1 MFRFFITFSIL
12 FFYNALIA
20 QKQIKEVTIEA
31 IKVHKH
37 DSVHFQEAHVGR
49 KTNIILLQNEG
60 GNKGNNNYRELFN
73 KVPNIFIW
81 ESDASQLQTN
91 ISSRGLSPNRSWE
104 FNMRQNGVE
113 IASDP
118 YGYPESYYTPPMDAV
133 DQIQVVRGAGAV
145 LYGSQFGGMV
155 NYILKKPSS
164 KPFSFESNNTIG
176 QYNMLSTS
184 NTISGTVKRFTYLAQ
199 YQNRQSNT
207 FRQNNDYN
215 QHFGYGYMSYRFS
228 EVLKLEANT
237 TYSEYLSHQPGGLTD
252 SMMYADPAQSIRSRN
267 FFQVKWWS
275 PMARLHMHFT
285 KNFHLDLVYNATI
298 GSRNSVGFN
307 KAINIKDDMSARQ
320 VDMDEYHNHNVELVS
335 EIKFKTAQVNHDITA
350 GLKYFNGQTDRFQQ
364 GKGTTA
370 SDFDLGITGNFGRQ
384 FFLKTISYAAYI
396 QDVIQ
401 WNALKITPSVR
412 VDIVDNFVSGILNY
426 SQNTPNFMQPQNRV
440 RTIPIFG
447 LSAAYQLDAK
457 NSVYA
462 NISNNYRSVLF
473 SDFIPSAT
481 TDSISAN
488 LSDMTGF
495 STEIGYKYQSKGIQ
509 IEANAFLIKYNDKI
523 GSLNIKND
531 AGNNILLRTN
541 IGDATHKGLEISTNV
556 QFMDLLS
563 ISKKYGAIEWNAAY
577 NYTRATYDRWNTTAL
592 VSGNIQ
598 AGSLA
603 GNQVEY
609 APLNTFKTG
618 VTYIVKDIKANLM
631 MTHTSSVF
639 TDAQNTEKATVNAQ
653 AGRLPS
659 YTVFDASLQY
669 TLSKYFQ
676 FGLGVNNLFDL
687 TYATRRAG
695 GYPGP
700 GLLPAEKR
708 LFYLTFGVKL

>member
-1 MFRFFITFSIL
+1 MKQLLIVIFFTFFCNFS
-12 FFYNALIA
+12 YS
-20 QKQIKEVTIEA
+20 QKQIKPILVESAKIQ
-31 IKVHKH
+31 KH
-37 DSVHFQEAHVGR
+37 DSIHFQEAHFGR
-49 KTNIILLQNEG
+49 KTNIVLLQNESA
-60 GNKGNNNYRELFN
+60 NKGNNNYRELFN

-91 ISSRGLSPNRSWE
+91 ISTRGLSPNRSWE

-113 IASDP
+113 ISSDP
-118 YGYPESYYTPPMDAV
+118 YGYPEAYYTPPMDAV
-133 DQIQVVRGAGAV
+133 DQIQIVRGAGAV

-155 NYILKKPSS
+155 NYILKKPNT
-164 KPFSFESNNTIG
+164 KPFAFESNNTIG

-184 NTISGTVKRFTYLAQ
+184 NTVSGTVKRFSYLAQ

-228 EVLKLEANT
+228 EVLKLEASA
-237 TYSEYLSHQPGGLTD
+237 TYSEYVSHQPGGLTD
-252 SMMYADPAQSIRSRN
+252 SLMYADPSQSLRDRN
-267 FFQVKWWS
+267 YFQVKWWS
-275 PMARLHMHFT
+275 PMAKFHMHFN
-285 KNFHLDLVYNATI
+285 KNVHLDLVYNATI

-307 KAINIKDDMSARQ
+307 RPANIKDDMSARQ
-320 VDMDEYHNHNVELVS
+320 VDIDEYHNHNLELIS
-335 EIKFKTAQVNHDITA
+335 EIKLNTGKINHDIIA

-364 GKGTTA
+364 GRGTAA
-370 SDFDLGITGNFGRQ
+370 SDFDLSITGNFGRQ
-384 FFLKTISYAAYI
+384 FFMKTISYAGYI

-412 VDIVDNFVSGILNY
+412 VDIVDNFVSGVLNY
-426 SQNTPNFMQPQNRV
+426 SQNTPNYMKPQNRV

-462 NISNNYRSVLF
+462 NISNNYRSALF
-473 SDFIPSAT
+473 SDFVPSAT
-481 TDSISAN
+481 TDSISEN

-495 STEIGYKYQSKGIQ
+495 SSEIGYKYQSKGIQ
-509 IEANAFLIKYNDKI
+509 IEANVFLIKYNDKI

-531 AGNNILLRTN
+531 LGNTILLRTN
-541 IGDATHKGLEISTNV
+541 IGDATHKGLELSTNV
-556 QFMDLLS
+556 QFMDLFN

-577 NYTRATYDRWNTTAL
+577 NFTRATYDRWNTTAL
-592 VSGNIQ
+592 NSGSIKENN
-598 AGSLA
+598 LA

-618 VTYIVKDIKANLM
+618 LTYVFKDIRANMM

-639 TDAQNTEKATVNAQ
+639 TDAQNTEKATANAQ

-659 YTVFDASLQY
+659 YTVFDASIQY
-669 TLSKYFQ
+669 QLFNKYQ

-700 GLLPAEKR
+700 GILPAEKR
-708 LFYLTFGVKL
+708 FIYFTFGLKL

>member
-118 YGYPESYYTPPMDAV
+118 YGYPEAYYTPPMDAV
-133 DQIQVVRGAGAV
+133 DQIQIVRGAGAV

-155 NYILKKPSS
+155 NYILKKPNT

-184 NTISGTVKRFTYLAQ
+184 NTVSGTIKRFSYLAQ

-275 PMARLHMHFT
+275 PMARLHMHFN
-285 KNFHLDLVYNATI
+285 KNFHLDFLYNGTI
-298 GSRNSVGFN
+298 GSRNSVGFT
-307 KAINIKDDMSARQ
+307 KAVNIKDDLSARQ
-320 VDMDEYHNHNVELVS
+320 VDMDQYNNHTLELIA
-335 EIKFKTAQVNHDITA
+335 EIKLNTDQINHDITA
-350 GLKYFNGQTDRFQQ
+350 GLKYFNGQTDRNQL
-364 GKGTTA
+364 GKGTTNK
-370 SDFDLGITGNFGRQ
+370 DFDLSISAPFGKS
-384 FFLKTISYAAYI
+384 FYMKTMSYAAYI
-396 QDVIQ
+396 QDVIRI
-401 WNALKITPSVR
+401 NKLSITPSARIDLVENS
-412 VDIVDNFVSGILNY
+412 ISGILGY
-426 SQNTPNFMQPQNRV
+426 SNNLPQYMNPQNRL

-447 LSAAYQLDAK
+447 LSTTYTFDAN
-457 NSVYA
+457 NSGYA
-462 NISNNYRSVLF
+462 NISNNYRSALF

-481 TDSISAN
+481 SDSIASK
-488 LSDMTGF
+488 LTDMTGF

-509 IEANAFLIKYNDKI
+509 IEATAFLIKYNDKI

-531 AGNNILLRTN
+531 AGNTILLKTN

-577 NYTRATYDRWNTTAL
+577 NYTRATYDRWNTTAI

-618 VTYIVKDIKANLM
+618 ITYILKDIKANLM

-639 TDAQNTEKATVNAQ
+639 TDAQNTEKSTVNAQ

-695 GYPGP
+695 GFPGP
-700 GLLPAEKR
+700 GLLPAETR
-708 LFYLTFGVKL
+708 VFYLTFGVKL

>member
-1 MFRFFITFSIL
+1 
-12 FFYNALIA
+12 
-20 QKQIKEVTIEA
+20 
-31 IKVHKH
+31 
-37 DSVHFQEAHVGR
+37 
-49 KTNIILLQNEG
+49 
-60 GNKGNNNYRELFN
+60 
-73 KVPNIFIW
+73 
-81 ESDASQLQTN
+81 
-91 ISSRGLSPNRSWE
+91 
-104 FNMRQNGVE
+104 
-113 IASDP
+113 
-118 YGYPESYYTPPMDAV
+118 
-133 DQIQVVRGAGAV
+133 
-145 LYGSQFGGMV
+145 
-155 NYILKKPSS
+155 
-164 KPFSFESNNTIG
+164 
-176 QYNMLSTS
+176 
-184 NTISGTVKRFTYLAQ
+184 
-199 YQNRQSNT
+199 
-207 FRQNNDYN
+207 
-215 QHFGYGYMSYRFS
+215 
-228 EVLKLEANT
+228 
-237 TYSEYLSHQPGGLTD
+237 
-252 SMMYADPAQSIRSRN
+252 
-267 FFQVKWWS
+267 
-275 PMARLHMHFT
+275 
-285 KNFHLDLVYNATI
+285 
-298 GSRNSVGFN
+298 
-307 KAINIKDDMSARQ
+307 
-320 VDMDEYHNHNVELVS
+320 LVS

-364 GKGTTA
+364 GKGTAA
-370 SDFDLGITGNFGRQ
+370 SDFDMGITGNFGRQ
-384 FFLKTISYAAYI
+384 FFMKTISYAAYI
-396 QDVIQ
+396 QDVMQ

-412 VDIVDNFVSGILNY
+412 VDIVDNYVSGILNY

-462 NISNNYRSVLF
+462 NISNNYRSALF
-473 SDFIPSAT
+473 SDFVPSAT

-495 STEIGYKYQSKGIQ
+495 STEIGYKFQAKGIQ

-541 IGDATHKGLEISTNV
+541 IGDATHKGLELSTNV

-563 ISKKYGAIEWNAAY
+563 LTKKYGAIEWNAAY
-577 NYTRATYDRWNTTAL
+577 NYTRATYDRWNTTAI

-618 VTYIVKDIKANLM
+618 ITYILKDIKANLM

-639 TDAQNTEKATVNAQ
+639 TDAQNTEKATANAQ

-659 YTVFDASLQY
+659 YTVFDASFQY
-669 TLSKYFQ
+669 NLFNKYQ

-708 LFYLTFGVKL
+708 FIYFTFGLKL

>member
-1 MFRFFITFSIL
+1 MFRLTLILANLFILNSL
-12 FFYNALIA
+12 YA
-20 QKQIKEVTIEA
+20 QKQLKEVTIETA
-31 IKVHKH
+31 KIQKH
-37 DSVHFQEAHVGR
+37 DSIHFQEAHVGR

-91 ISSRGLSPNRSWE
+91 ISTRGLSPNRSWE

-118 YGYPESYYTPPMDAV
+118 YGYPEAYYTPPMDAV
-133 DQIQVVRGAGAV
+133 DQIQIVRGAGAV

-155 NYILKKPSS
+155 NYILKKPNT

-184 NTISGTVKRFTYLAQ
+184 NTVSGTIKRFSYLAQ

-275 PMARLHMHFT
+275 PMARLHMHFN
-285 KNFHLDLVYNATI
+285 KNFHLDFLYNGTI
-298 GSRNSVGFN
+298 GSRNSVGFT

-370 SDFDLGITGNFGRQ
+370 SDFDLGITGDFGRQ
-384 FFLKTISYAAYI
+384 FFMKTISYAAYI

-412 VDIVDNFVSGILNY
+412 VDIVDNYVSGILNY
-426 SQNTPNFMQPQNRV
+426 SQNIPNFMQPQNRV

-462 NISNNYRSVLF
+462 NISNNYRSALF

-481 TDSISAN
+481 TDSIASN
-488 LSDMTGF
+488 LTDMTGF

-509 IEANAFLIKYNDKI
+509 IEATAFLIKYNDKI

-531 AGNNILLRTN
+531 AGNTILLKTN

-618 VTYIVKDIKANLM
+618 ITYILKDIKANLM

-700 GLLPAEKR
+700 GLLPAETR
-708 LFYLTFGVKL
+708 VFYFTFGVKF